1 MKVRYSKWLSVPILV
16 VGVVN
21 LVLGLWLAALTGQL
35 QIQILVGALA
45 ALGGVLCL
53 INPAFV
59 LETDNLALYR
69 PIGLV
74 SRRYPFRS
82 RSEVRIEG
90 NRLMVGNDC
99 VPVRKWALNRSDW
112 QALAASITG

>member
-1 MKVRYSKWLSVPILV
+1 MKVHYSKWVSVPILI

-21 LVLGLWLAALTGQL
+21 LVLGVWLTAATEQFQL
-35 QIQILVGALA
+35 QILVGALA
-45 ALGGVLCL
+45 AAGGALCL

-59 LETDNLALYR
+59 LESDNLALYR

-90 NRLMVGNDC
+90 NRLMVGNER
-99 VPVRKWALNRSDW
+99 VPVQKWALNRSEW
-112 QALAASITG
+112 RALAASITG